1 MVQGR
6 EGKAWVIFS
15 VAKQQKE
22 EIMQRTMRRIVIG
35 LLAIG
40 LLGGQVVFAQQ
51 MPGTKQMQTP
61 GAGMAPPK
69 AMQDP
74 SKAMTDPT
82 KTMPVDINTADEAAL
97 TSLKGI
103 GPEKAKAIVQYR
115 QEKGGFKTVD
125 ELKNVPG
132 IGDKTLETLR
142 PLITVGKMAQ

>member
-1 MVQGR
+1 MR
-6 EGKAWVIFS
+6 EKMQW
-15 VAKQQKE
+15 
-22 EIMQRTMRRIVIG
+22 IMIG
-35 LLAIG
+35 LLAIS
-40 LLGGQVVFAQQ
+40 LLGGQLVFAQQ
-51 MPGTKQMQTP
+51 MPGTKQMPSTPPTP

-69 AMQDP
+69 AMPEP
-74 SKAMTDPT
+74 SAG
-82 KTMPVDINTADEAAL
+82 MPVDINKADESTL

-103 GPEKAKAIVQYR
+103 GPEKAKAIVKYR